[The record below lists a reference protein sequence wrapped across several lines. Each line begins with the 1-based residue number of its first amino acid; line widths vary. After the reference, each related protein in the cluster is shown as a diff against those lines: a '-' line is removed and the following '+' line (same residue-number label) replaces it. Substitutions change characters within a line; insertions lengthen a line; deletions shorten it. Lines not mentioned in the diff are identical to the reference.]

1 MPQLLSGGTS
11 KTYLAAAP
19 SSASS
24 LDEFAWL
31 ESPPSLLGPLPT
43 CLIIPHL
50 PSLPLPPT
58 QGPAAGVMGATG
70 ARINVGEDW
79 SDPGCLHCCVQLP
92 AEQCSAVNE
101 LLTGAGE
108 GCACSWRF
116 PVKYSSAER
125 CPASASARK
134 LSQSCRGLFDMPVAI
149 GTTSFL

>member
-1 MPQLLSGGTS
+1 M
-11 KTYLAAAP
+11 YLAAAP

-24 LDEFAWL
+24 LN
-31 ESPPSLLGPLPT
+31 ESACLDPPSLLGPLPLFLT
-43 CLIIPHL
+43 IPHF
-50 PSLPLPPT
+50 PSLLPRDLQQERWVPLEHPM
-58 QGPAAGVMGATG
+58 QVKH
-70 ARINVGEDW
+70 W

-108 GCACSWRF
+108 GCACSRHF
-116 PVKYSSAER
+116 PVKYLSAER
-125 CPASASARK
+125 CPASASARE